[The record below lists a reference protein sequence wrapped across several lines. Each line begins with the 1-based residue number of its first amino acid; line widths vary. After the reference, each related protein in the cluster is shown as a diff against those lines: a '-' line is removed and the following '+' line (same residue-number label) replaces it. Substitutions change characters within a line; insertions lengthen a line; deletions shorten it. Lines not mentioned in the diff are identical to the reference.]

1 MNPLGA
7 ALVLAIPPT
16 KSRADDHSKGGSKRT
31 PAAKLEIMTHFKEG
45 DEIVLKSS
53 TRTTGCTWNTNAGS
67 IEQNL

>member
-31 PAAKLEIMTHFKEG
+31 PAAKLEIVTHFKEG
-45 DEIVLKSS
+45 DEIVLKEDAVH
-53 TRTTGCTWNTNAGS
+53 TLV
-67 IEQNL
+67 QD